1 MKGVLE
7 MVHFFAITAIV
18 LSSAVAATAS
28 SSRPVEWQA
37 DYGKALA
44 ATRADDRPLLVVL
57 EVPSDPKTAVEGEQL
72 KTDGEQAKLLASYQ
86 LCRVDASTEYGQKV
100 AKAFK
105 AKKFPFTAIID
116 KTGSI
121 VLHKKQG
128 QLTDAEWNK
137 TLSDYKSGERT
148 AYQYTSAYRGQ
159 LLDSGNTFSYPA
171 ANSSIISPSYCPSC
185 QQNSQQSF

>member
-1 MKGVLE
+1 
-7 MVHFFAITAIV
+7 MVHFIALTAIA
-18 LSSAVAATAS
+18 LSSAVAANK
-28 SSRPVEWQA
+28 PVEWQA

-44 ATRADDRPLLVVL
+44 ATRADSRPLLVVL
-57 EVPSDPKTAVEGEQL
+57 EVPSDPKTTVEGEQL

-105 AKKFPFTAIID
+105 AKQFPFTAIID

-121 VLHKKQG
+121 VLHKQQG
-128 QLTDAEWNK
+128 QLTDAEWSK
-137 TLSDYKSGERT
+137 TLSAYKSGERA

-159 LLDSGNTFSYPA
+159 VIGDHVIDNGSTFGYPA

-185 QQNSQQSF
+185 QRNAQQSF